1 MSTQRA
7 LEKSHWH
14 SAVSSSICVIASIA
28 TFIMSFWAES
38 LEQEIGFGRS
48 ILGYNRDWLV
58 HGRWYFFAAIVVF
71 TLFAIL
77 SFMKYKK
84 YQPISH
90 AKFK

>member
-1 MSTQRA
+1 MSTKRTVERA
-7 LEKSHWH
+7 HMH

-58 HGRWYFFAAIVVF
+58 NGRWYFFAAIVVF
-71 TLFAIL
+71 TFFAIL
-77 SFMKYKK
+77 SFKK
-84 YQPISH
+84 SKNI
-90 AKFK
+90 